1 MQPKI
6 MIMNSRKPIL
16 VTGSHRSGSTWVGR
30 MIAACPNVVYI
41 HEPFNIQHHDPGLCG
56 AKFKYWFTYVS
67 EENESDFYKHIKN
80 TFNFSYNLT
89 GKLKHIRHTKE
100 IFRAIGTWFEWLRYR
115 LSNARPL
122 IKDPIAIMSADWIA
136 SKFNMDVL
144 VLIRHPAAFAGSLKK
159 TNWSFPFSHFL
170 KQPSLINSHLYPF
183 EAEIRTFAKKK
194 QDIIDQA
201 ALLWKIIHYMILK
214 YRAEHRDWIFI
225 RHEDLS
231 QDPLHC
237 FCILFG
243 RLNLEFSQQIA
254 TVIREHSYASTATE
268 PVSTH
273 SIRRDSRSNI
283 LNWKKILTENEIKR
297 IRTQVEGIS
306 SEFYTDQDW

>member
-1 MQPKI
+1 

-30 MIAACPNVVYI
+30 MIAECPKVVYI
-41 HEPFNIQHHDPGLCG
+41 HEPFNISHHDPGICG
-56 AKFKYWFTYVS
+56 AKFQYWFTYVS
-67 EENESDFYKHIKN
+67 EENGPDFYKHIKN
-80 TFNFSYNLT
+80 TCNFSYNLA
-89 GKLKHIRHTKE
+89 GKLKQAKYAKGISR
-100 IFRAIGTWFEWLRYR
+100 IIGTQIKWLTYR
-115 LSNARPL
+115 FSKVRPL
-122 IKDPIAIMSADWIA
+122 IKDPIAIMSADWLA
-136 SKFNMDVL
+136 SKFNMNVL
-144 VLIRHPAAFAGSLKK
+144 ILIRHPSAFVSSLKK

-170 KQPSLINSHLYPF
+170 KQPLLMNSRLYPF

-201 ALLWKIIHYMILK
+201 VLLWKIIHYMIIK

-237 FCILFG
+237 FRILFDK
-243 RLNLEFSQQIA
+243 LNLEFSQQIA
-254 TVIREHSYASTATE
+254 NVIREHSYPSTATE
-268 PVSTH
+268 PASTH

-283 LNWKKILTENEIKR
+283 LNWKKILTKNEIKR

-306 SEFYTDQDW
+306 SAFYVDQDW